1 MNPGST
7 VQLVPEQ
14 FIFCAAD
21 VDPAVFQRLFLV
33 DLFLRRRR
41 FPGGENICR
50 NQVSQASQFIIASTP
65 EALKSPHNP
74 HTQAQAEHTS
84 RQRGAPVL

>member
-1 MNPGST
+1 MSPGST

-14 FIFCAAD
+14 FLLCAAD

-41 FPGGENICR
+41 FPGGENLCR
-50 NQVSQASQFIIASTP
+50 NQVSRARANVRRSS
-65 EALKSPHNP
+65 LSPP
-74 HTQAQAEHTS
+74 HP
-84 RQRGAPVL
+84 RR